1 MDDEHVPPYVIT
13 IYDVLFRLII
23 TCPSA
28 QEQVLRH
35 KRYVAKPAGGPR
47 AVWLSLLV
55 RVMLVQQRVCSHEK
69 LGTYFVKTAL
79 KY

>member
-1 MDDEHVPPYVIT
+1 MPPYVIT

-47 AVWLSLLV
+47 AVWLSLLEPDPQREGAIFLV
-55 RVMLVQQRVCSHEK
+55 DFARSSRDVGAAACML
-69 LGTYFVKTAL
+69 T
-79 KY
+79 

>member
-47 AVWLSLLV
+47 AVWLSLLEPDPPAGG
-55 RVMLVQQRVCSHEK
+55 RDFSRGLR
-69 LGTYFVKTAL
+69 
-79 KY
+79 